1 MLKFYAS
8 TFVMRTVFCYI
19 IVNKKMLDGFSVKN
33 DITVTYRGKR
43 GSLDWQE
50 YGLTLLFEGSD
61 LPSEAIECPVH
72 VSAGESGAFRYPST
86 VEAASRFYHIDCPKQ
101 LHASVTIRIQHT
113 VPEEDIQH
121 LCFFTCSEDKPPY
134 DYNII
139 HGGHFTPTHGEITVT
154 KFSLYSVGRL
164 LTKFGVKGVLS
175 LIEKSYEASLYRST
189 QPTLLASGFKS
200 WNIYFSAVKNCS
212 IFKKSVES
220 YIRNEYEDEVKLE
233 SRSVV
238 RFSNTQDNVT
248 VLTKYKTKKKDDEV
262 SLGPSGCCSLRKI
275 DISSYV
281 DACPPH
287 IKFILEAKPGCSMEM
302 KFTLDGCQEPNN
314 FFILRHSVPLGKTLY
329 EINTFCLHYL
339 YLKFSESGNIPVRT
353 TPTSNI
359 EPSEDTD
366 SIQEGCAK

>member
-1 MLKFYAS
+1 MCIYAS
-8 TFVMRTVFCYI
+8 TFVMRVVFCYI
-19 IVNKKMLDGFSVKN
+19 IVNKKMLAGFSVKN
-33 DITVTYRGKR
+33 DISVTYRGKR
-43 GSLDWQE
+43 GSLDWKE
-50 YGLTLLFEGSD
+50 YGLTLLFEDSD
-61 LPSEAIECPVH
+61 LPSEASECPVH
-72 VSAGESGAFRYPST
+72 ISAGGSGAFRYPST

-121 LCFFTCSEDKPPY
+121 LCFITCSEDKPPY

-175 LIEKSYEASLYRST
+175 LIEKSYEASLYLSAR
-189 QPTLLASGFKS
+189 PTLLASGSNS

-220 YIRNEYEDEVKLE
+220 YIRNEYEDEVKLV

-238 RFSNTQDNVT
+238 RFNNTQEYVT

-262 SLGPSGCCSLRKI
+262 SLEPSGCCSLKKI

-287 IKFILEAKPGCSMEM
+287 IKFILEAKPGCSMKM
-302 KFTLDGCQEPNN
+302 KFKLDGCQEPNN
-314 FFILRHSVPLGKTLY
+314 FFILRHSVPLGKTP
-329 EINTFCLHYL
+329 CM
-339 YLKFSESGNIPVRT
+339 K
-353 TPTSNI
+353 
-359 EPSEDTD
+359 
-366 SIQEGCAK
+366 SI